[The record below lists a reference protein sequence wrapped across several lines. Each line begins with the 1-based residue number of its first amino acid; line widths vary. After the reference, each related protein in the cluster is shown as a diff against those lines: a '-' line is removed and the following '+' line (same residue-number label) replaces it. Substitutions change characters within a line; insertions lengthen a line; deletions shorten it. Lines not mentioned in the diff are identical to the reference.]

1 MDLLLQVSE
10 KELEE
15 FPEPPV
21 DHTDQD
27 KPDRTSTGGTQSSN
41 ISHHLQTQ
49 TSTASK
55 ASKVSMASVS
65 QQPRY
70 RRPATQPA
78 MWPVPSYWRPAMRM
92 AMWLAMWPV
101 PGYWQPVMW
110 PVTLHTFVYRKE
122 QCDQSLAHIPLLLTL
137 QVEPRPEDIFQ
148 DPLSRSSEVFAF
160 RNPHR

>member
-41 ISHHLQTQ
+41 ISHQLQTQ
-49 TSTASK
+49 TCTAPK

-70 RRPATQPA
+70 RRPA
-78 MWPVPSYWRPAMRM
+78 
-92 AMWLAMWPV
+92 
-101 PGYWQPVMW
+101 
-110 PVTLHTFVYRKE
+110 K
-122 QCDQSLAHIPLLLTL
+122 
-137 QVEPRPEDIFQ
+137 
-148 DPLSRSSEVFAF
+148 
-160 RNPHR
+160 

>member
-41 ISHHLQTQ
+41 ISHQLQTQTQ

-55 ASKVSMASVS
+55 ASKVSTASVS

-70 RRPATQPA
+70 GRPA
-78 MWPVPSYWRPAMRM
+78 MWPATQ
-92 AMWLAMWPV
+92 LAMWPV
-101 PGYWQPVMW
+101 PCTPSYIGRSNTTSHLPIFLHCWCYRWNPTW
-110 PVTLHTFVYRKE
+110 RCFSRTLSAEALRYLHLGIHMGKSHPY
-122 QCDQSLAHIPLLLTL
+122 L
-137 QVEPRPEDIFQ
+137 
-148 DPLSRSSEVFAF
+148 
-160 RNPHR
+160 